1 MYLCVFGTNN
11 LMTNGQKNA
20 VTCHRLGKSA
30 FYSLLQPAGYST
42 AILCGFIQPSPIM
55 VKMYDMPYSAES
67 PLVIDLDVAILGGGI
82 AGLWLANR
90 LQQDGYQ
97 IALFEKYALGSGQTM
112 ASQGMIH
119 GGMKYTLAGALSG
132 ASEAI
137 ADMPQHWR
145 KCLCGDGDVNLSST
159 RILSDH
165 FYLWSGENVTSRLTG
180 FLASKLIRGRV
191 EPVAEDRRP
200 SLLRH
205 TDFRGTLYKIGDM
218 VLDIPSLVA
227 NLARPLE
234 HRLFQLPE
242 NAQLRLAPDKTLE
255 MIIPSE
261 QGKLLIRARRFIF
274 TAGEGNEAL
283 MQALQIET
291 PAMQRRP
298 LQQVLVKHNHLHR
311 FYGHCLGTGSTP
323 RLTISSHSSAEGKM
337 VWYLGGQLAEEGADQ
352 SPDTVIAAAQKELA
366 ELMPW
371 LDLAEAE
378 WATLPVNRAEPR
390 QQGLARPDNA
400 FASRTDKATNVI
412 VGWPT
417 KLTLAPNFG
426 NQMLALLQQDGIV
439 PSQATPNAVFRQL
452 ADLLPA
458 PAIAHAPWDI
468 AFPLPAYQPET
479 ADDDDE

>member
-1 MYLCVFGTNN
+1 
-11 LMTNGQKNA
+11 
-20 VTCHRLGKSA
+20 
-30 FYSLLQPAGYST
+30 
-42 AILCGFIQPSPIM
+42 
-55 VKMYDMPYSAES
+55 MPYSAES

-145 KCLCGDGDVNLSST
+145 KCLCGEGDVDISAT

-180 FLASKLIRGRV
+180 FFASKLIRGRV
-191 EPVAEDRRP
+191 DAVADDRRP

-205 TDFRGTLYKIGDM
+205 ADFRGTLYKIGDM
-218 VLDIPSLVA
+218 VLDVPSLVA

-234 HRLFQLPE
+234 HHLFQYPDHTLFQLT
-242 NAQLRLAPDKTLE
+242 ADGALE
-255 MIIPSE
+255 MTIPTA
-261 QGKLLIRARRFIF
+261 QGKVRIRARRFVF

-283 MQALQIET
+283 MQSLQIAT

-298 LQQVLVKHNHLHR
+298 LQQVLVKHKHLHR

-323 RLTISSHSSAEGKM
+323 RLTISSHSAADGKM

-352 SPDTVIAAAQKELA
+352 SPQDVITAAREELA
-366 ELMPW
+366 ALMPW
-371 LDLAEAE
+371 LDFSEAE

-400 FASRTDKATNVI
+400 FASRTDKASNVI

-426 NQMLALLQQDGIV
+426 NQMLALLQEDGLL
-439 PSQATPNAVFRQL
+439 PSQATPAAVFRQL

-458 PAIAHAPWDI
+458 PAIAMAPWDI
-468 AFPLPAYQPET
+468 AFPMPAYQPET

>member
-1 MYLCVFGTNN
+1 
-11 LMTNGQKNA
+11 
-20 VTCHRLGKSA
+20 
-30 FYSLLQPAGYST
+30 
-42 AILCGFIQPSPIM
+42 M
-55 VKMYDMPYSAES
+55 VKMYNMPYCAES
-67 PLVIDLDVAILGGGI
+67 PLVIDLDVAIIGGGV

-90 LQQDGYQ
+90 LHQDGYQ
-97 IALFEKYALGSGQTM
+97 IALFEKYALGGGQTM

-145 KCLCGDGDVNLSST
+145 QCLCGDGDVDLSST

-180 FLASKLIRGRV
+180 FFASKLIRGRV
-191 EPVAEDRRP
+191 DAVADDRRP

-205 TDFRGTLYKIGDM
+205 PDFRGTLYKIGDM
-218 VLDIPSLVA
+218 VLDVPSLVT

-234 HRLFQLPE
+234 HHLFQYPE
-242 NAQLRLAPDKTLE
+242 ETLFHTTANGTLE
-255 MIIPSE
+255 MTTSTA
-261 QGKLLIRARRFIF
+261 QGNVCIRARRFVF

-283 MQALQIET
+283 MQSLQIAT

-298 LQQVLVKHNHLHR
+298 LQQVLVKHRHLHR

-323 RLTISSHSSAEGKM
+323 RLTISSHSTADGKM
-337 VWYLGGQLAEEGADQ
+337 VWYLGGQLAEEGATQ
-352 SPDTVIAAAQKELA
+352 SAETVIATAREELSA
-366 ELMPW
+366 LMPW
-371 LDLAEAE
+371 LDFSEAE
-378 WATLPVNRAEPR
+378 WATLHVNRAEPQ

-400 FASRTDKATNVI
+400 FACRTDVAANVI

-426 NQMLALLQQDGIV
+426 NQVLALLKDDGIF
-439 PSQATPNAVFRQL
+439 PTGTNSTAFRQL
-452 ADLLPA
+452 SNLLPA
-458 PAIAHAPWDI
+458 PAVGQAPWDTL
-468 AFPLPAYQPET
+468 FPLSTYEPET
-479 ADDDDE
+479 TYDDDE